1 MGGGIVGGGRVG
13 RCGRGRCGEVW
24 RARTRGGGWVW
35 AGIGPDCKGI
45 ALAHAESH
53 ISISSSGIW
62 PSPTTDLRYRVGNS
76 VQFSDRFSAPKK
88 NTFQMESLDFKSI
101 FEITLPRNPKTK
113 SKIPFSNRK
122 SDFQIDFLYRSNR
135 GSIFQIDF

>member
-1 MGGGIVGGGRVG
+1 MDFKWTSNGFQMDFKLI
-13 RCGRGRCGEVW
+13 
-24 RARTRGGGWVW
+24 
-35 AGIGPDCKGI
+35 
-45 ALAHAESH
+45 
-53 ISISSSGIW
+53 SGIW

-122 SDFQIDFLYRSNR
+122 SHFQIENPIFK
-135 GSIFQIDF
+135 SIFYIDQIGDPFFKSIFDVKKN